1 MQPNLKRA
9 VGYYRVS
16 TKEQVEEGN
25 SLSTQ
30 EKICKE
36 WARKNNYEIVE
47 HFIEQGESAKTAN
60 RTELKKLFTYC
71 ADKKNKTEAVIIYKL
86 DRISR
91 NTDDYSQIRLLLKN
105 YKVEIKSTTEFFE
118 NTPVGRFMENTM
130 ANISQFD
137 NDIRSE
143 RSGGGMREAVRDGRY
158 VWMAPVGYINTKV
171 NGKSTIAQDPSMA
184 PLVKETFELILKGTR
199 TVEEVRVI
207 MEERGLTLK
216 NGNPLGK
223 SYFYKVFK
231 NKLYMGNIEKF
242 NECHKGLF
250 EPIVSE
256 DVFNQVQRILSGK
269 GRKEVQYKKD
279 NEDFPL
285 RRFIINNENKKITG
299 SFSKGRRGIRYPFYR
314 FGGNGSNYNRDKF
327 EEQYQ
332 IYVNQFSFT
341 EEQKEKLASKIR
353 EHFGLAV
360 DKEKKDVKK
369 LSSRISEL
377 QKQQSSLIEKNL
389 KGVISDELLTRQL
402 NIIEDELISAKLNL
416 TDAELVTFDVDK
428 AMSVISP
435 FLKTPSEI
443 WKMAKIDN
451 KLKLQWFQFPSGVS
465 FDGNKFGTTQIASIY
480 KVKSTF
486 LDVDSTVVDYGNEFW
501 NQVVKEIE
509 YLVWV
514 LNTSN
519 KSPTLN

>member
-1 MQPNLKRA
+1 MQPNLKKA

-47 HFIEQGESAKTAN
+47 QFIEQGESAKTVN

-71 ADKKNKTEAVIIYKL
+71 ANKKNHVEAVIIYKL

-91 NTDDYSQIRLLLKN
+91 NTDDYSQIRLLLKK
-105 YKVEIKSTTEFFE
+105 YEVEIKSTTEFFE

-158 VWMAPVGYINTKV
+158 VWMAPIGYINTKV
-171 NGKSTIAQDPSMA
+171 NGKATIAQDPLMA
-184 PLVKETFELILKGTR
+184 SLVRETFELILKGVR

-207 MEERGLTLK
+207 MEERGLALK
-216 NGNPLGK
+216 SGKPIGK

-231 NKLYMGNIEKF
+231 NKLYMGHIEKF
-242 NECHKGLF
+242 KECHKGLF

-285 RRFIINNENKKITG
+285 RRFVVDTENKKITG
-299 SFSKGRRGIRYPFYR
+299 SFSKGRNGTLYPFYR
-314 FGGNGSNYNRDKF
+314 FGGAGSNYNRDKF

-332 IYVNQFSFT
+332 TYVDKFCFT

-353 EHFGLAV
+353 EHFGVAV
-360 DKEKKDVKK
+360 ESEKKGTKK
-369 LSSRISEL
+369 LSSRITEL
-377 QKQQSSLIEKNL
+377 QRQQTSLIEKNL
-389 KGVISDELLTRQL
+389 KGIISDEILTRHL
-402 NIIEDELISAKLNL
+402 KLIEEELIGAKLNL
-416 TDAELVTFDVDK
+416 TNAEQITFDVDK
-428 AMSVISP
+428 AISIISP
-435 FLKTPSEI
+435 FLKTPSEV
-443 WKMAKIDN
+443 WEMAKIDN

-465 FDGNKFGTTQIASIY
+465 FDGEIFGTTKIASIY
-480 KVKSTF
+480 NVKSAF
-486 LDVDSTVVDYGNEFW
+486 LQTDSTVVDPSG
-501 NQVVKEIE
+501 IE
-509 YLVWV
+509 PLASGVQ
-514 LNTSN
+514 NRRSTI
-519 KSPTLN
+519 